1 MDILNKTDSIV
12 NRVKQKIFNIINV
25 MGNMGPETFV
35 FTRFDNIVFKLYNVV
50 DKGGIVMDLK
60 DILIKY
66 REDNKISQRELARR
80 SGLSNAQISI
90 LEYGINKQTGRKPTP
105 DIITMKKLAD
115 GMGMSLQSLF
125 DMIGNSEFVSLNTRK
140 DNYPIVIPNTDR
152 FLRIMASMEPQDYE
166 TIMRIYTKTYKR
178 MKEAGEID
186 I

>member
-1 MDILNKTDSIV
+1 MYIRL
-12 NRVKQKIFNIINV
+12 
-25 MGNMGPETFV
+25 
-35 FTRFDNIVFKLYNVV
+35 

-66 REDNKISQRELARR
+66 RAEHKISQRELARR

-105 DIITMKKLAD
+105 DIITLKKLAD
-115 GMGMSLQSLF
+115 GMGITLQTLL
-125 DMIGNSEFVSLNTRK
+125 DTIGESEFVSINTRK

-152 FLRIMASMEPQDYE
+152 FLRIMASMDPQDYE
-166 TIMRIYTKTYKR
+166 TIMRIYTKTYNK
-178 MKEAGEID
+178 MKANGEID